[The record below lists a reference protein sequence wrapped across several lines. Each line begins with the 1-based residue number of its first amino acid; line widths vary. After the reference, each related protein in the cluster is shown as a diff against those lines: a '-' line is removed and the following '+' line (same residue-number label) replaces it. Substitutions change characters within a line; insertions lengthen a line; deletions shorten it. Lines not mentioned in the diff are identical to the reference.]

1 MLPLAVGLEPS
12 VESVPMPSFQE
23 LPTVKLEE
31 FSWDQESIHGG
42 GLSRREACRQR
53 FRHFCY
59 QESAGPKE
67 ALSRLR
73 ELCCQWLRPEAHT
86 KKQILEL
93 LVLEQFLLVLPRDIQ
108 DWVRGKHPK
117 NGDEV
122 VTLVEDLQTDLSK
135 ARQYSCPLGT
145 YSLGEIYK
153 MVFGHTSRWLMP
165 SEKPTSL
172 ITGVEPQNPQLEPAK
187 SLKEGKWS
195 LLAKSKQQLTPGL
208 QGEFHAYQEKG
219 HSPSQEE
226 RSRDLELATVLLPTY
241 VSVLHYP
248 GPGIGTQNR
257 EKIKQE
263 GSEKPATLPEKMG
276 KDVCLMSNREGLQE
290 IQWGADKQWG
300 PTTSEGKGI
309 GSSSKSEVW
318 EVKVSD
324 VQDKSKPELEET
336 PKKCPECGVSF
347 SQLSCLQA
355 HRRTHDSLKPYQC
368 PCCGKN
374 FGRGSIL
381 KLHLRTHTDERP
393 YACSECGECFRQSGH
408 LRKHQQTHSAEMAFL
423 CADCGQGFQQRSS
436 LLRHL
441 HSHAKETEPDIK
453 PAFLCSICGQGFQR
467 QANFQRHLGLH
478 GEEKS
483 LQGAE
488 CGKSFPPGANE
499 QQQQQQQQ
507 QQAPLE
513 KKPHVC
519 GECGKAFQRSEHLVT
534 HQRIH
539 TGEKPF
545 SCQDCGRAFSQSSQ
559 LTSHRR
565 VHTGEKPYACSE
577 CGKHFVRRAGLAR
590 HMLTHGGER
599 PHHCGQCNKRFSQS
613 QDLSR
618 HQRSHTG
625 ERPCRCSECGESFSQ
640 SAHLARH
647 QRIHTGEKPHPCD
660 TCGRCFRN
668 SSNLVRHIRTHTG
681 ERPYHCKACG
691 RSFRRNAHLQRH
703 LGTHPAT
710 DAPEAGKEL
719 QEMGGAKEAPQQ
731 CKQCGKSFS
740 RGCNLLRHQAIHTGA
755 RPYSCSQ
762 CGRSFSRNSH
772 LMRHLRTHVKE
783 TLY

>member
-1 MLPLAVGLEPS
+1 IGIRFFIKSPAP
-12 VESVPMPSFQE
+12 PE

-135 ARQYSCPLGT
+135 AR
-145 YSLGEIYK
+145 
-153 MVFGHTSRWLMP
+153 WLMP

-219 HSPSQEE
+219 EE
-226 RSRDLELATVLLPTY
+226 
-241 VSVLHYP
+241 LHF
-248 GPGIGTQNR
+248 
-257 EKIKQE
+257 
-263 GSEKPATLPEKMG
+263 S
-276 KDVCLMSNREGLQE
+276 
-290 IQWGADKQWG
+290 WG
-300 PTTSEGKGI
+300 
-309 GSSSKSEVW
+309 
-318 EVKVSD
+318 
-324 VQDKSKPELEET
+324 
-336 PKKCPECGVSF
+336 
-347 SQLSCLQA
+347 
-355 HRRTHDSLKPYQC
+355 
-368 PCCGKN
+368 
-374 FGRGSIL
+374 
-381 KLHLRTHTDERP
+381 
-393 YACSECGECFRQSGH
+393 
-408 LRKHQQTHSAEMAFL
+408 
-423 CADCGQGFQQRSS
+423 
-436 LLRHL
+436 
-441 HSHAKETEPDIK
+441 
-453 PAFLCSICGQGFQR
+453 R

-710 DAPEAGKEL
+710 DAPEAVGFFL
-719 QEMGGAKEAPQQ
+719 IQ
-731 CKQCGKSFS
+731 
-740 RGCNLLRHQAIHTGA
+740 
-755 RPYSCSQ
+755 
-762 CGRSFSRNSH
+762 
-772 LMRHLRTHVKE
+772 V
-783 TLY
+783 

>member
-1 MLPLAVGLEPS
+1 MMSTRPSLAATQVQTPLK
-12 VESVPMPSFQE
+12 QE

-31 FSWDQESIHGG
+31 FSWEQESIHEG
-42 GLSRREACRQR
+42 GLPRHEACRQR

-59 QESAGPKE
+59 QEAAGPKE

-73 ELCCQWLRPEAHT
+73 ELCCQWLRPETHT

-93 LVLEQFLLVLPRDIQ
+93 LVLEQFLIVLPGDIQ
-108 DWVRGKHPK
+108 AWVRGKHPK

-122 VTLVEDLQTDLSK
+122 VTLMEDLQREPSK
-135 ARQYSCPLGT
+135 ARPTGPILMGCSQ
-145 YSLGEIYK
+145 
-153 MVFGHTSRWLMP
+153 VFGHTPRWIMP
-165 SEKPTSL
+165 SEKSSSL
-172 ITGVEPQNPQLEPAK
+172 IPAQEPQKLQPEPAK
-187 SLKEGKWS
+187 PSKEGKWS
-195 LLAKSKQQLTPGL
+195 LLARSKQQLTPGP
-208 QGEFHAYQEKG
+208 QGSTVPQG
-219 HSPSQEE
+219 PSSSQEE
-226 RSRDLELATVLLPTY
+226 RSRDLELATVLESLTFEDVVVEKVWPAPP
-241 VSVLHYP
+241 L
-248 GPGIGTQNR
+248 GFGIGAQNR
-257 EKIKQE
+257 EKIKQ
-263 GSEKPATLPEKMG
+263 GNSGKPATVLGKVG
-276 KDVCLMSNREGLQE
+276 KDISLVPKKEDIQETRYGTEGH
-290 IQWGADKQWG
+290 WGLTASG
-300 PTTSEGKGI
+300 SRGI
-309 GSSSKSEVW
+309 SPSSKSEVW
-318 EVKVSD
+318 EIKVCD
-324 VQDKSKPELEET
+324 VQEKPEPESQET
-336 PKKCPECGVSF
+336 QKTFPKCGISLPQVP
-347 SQLSCLQA
+347 CLQA

-368 PCCGKN
+368 PCCEKN

-408 LRKHQQTHSAEMAFL
+408 LRKHQQTHSAEMAFV
-423 CADCGQGFQQRSS
+423 CADCGQGFQRRSS

-441 HSHAKETEPDIK
+441 HAHAKETEEDTK

-467 QANFQRHLGLH
+467 HANFQRHLSLH
-478 GEEKS
+478 AEEKPLQGVEFGTS
-483 LQGAE
+483 FLQGA
-488 CGKSFPPGANE
+488 SNSQE
-499 QQQQQQQQ
+499 QQGPSEQ
-507 QQAPLE
+507 
-513 KKPHVC
+513 KPHVC
-519 GECGKAFQRSEHLVT
+519 NECGKAFQRSEHLAA
-534 HQRIH
+534 HQRVH

-565 VHTGEKPYACSE
+565 VHTGEKPHACSE

-590 HMLTHGGER
+590 HMLIHGGER
-599 PHHCGQCNKRFSQS
+599 PHHCSQCNKRFSQS

-625 ERPCRCSECGESFSQ
+625 ERPCRCNECGECFSQ

-668 SSNLVRHIRTHTG
+668 SSNLVRHRRTHTG
-681 ERPYHCKACG
+681 ERPYHCHTCG

-703 LGTHPAT
+703 LGTHSGT
-710 DAPEAGKEL
+710 DIPEASKEAREL
-719 QEMGGAKEAPQQ
+719 GGAIKEAPQQ
-731 CKQCGKSFS
+731 CLQCGKSFS

-755 RPYSCSQ
+755 RPYTCSQ

-772 LMRHLRTHVKE
+772 LMRHLRTHAKE

>member
-1 MLPLAVGLEPS
+1 MSARPSLAAPQSQTPVK
-12 VESVPMPSFQE
+12 QE
-23 LPTVKLEE
+23 LPIVKLEE
-31 FSWDQESIHGG
+31 EFSWEQESIHEG
-42 GLSRREACRQR
+42 GLPRHEACRQR

-59 QESAGPKE
+59 QEAAGPKE

-73 ELCCQWLRPEAHT
+73 ELCCQWLQPEAHT

-93 LVLEQFLLVLPRDIQ
+93 LVLEQFLLVLPGEIQ
-108 DWVRGKHPK
+108 AWVRGKHPR

-122 VTLVEDLQTDLSK
+122 VTLVEDLQTESSK
-135 ARQYSCPLGT
+135 ARPKVL
-145 YSLGEIYK
+145 
-153 MVFGHTSRWLMP
+153 GHTPRWTVP
-165 SEKPTSL
+165 SEKPTAVM
-172 ITGVEPQNPQLEPAK
+172 TGEEPQKPQQEPAK
-187 SLKEGKWS
+187 PSEGKWS
-195 LLAKSKQQLTPGL
+195 LLARSKQQLTPGL
-208 QGEFHAYQEKG
+208 QGEFHLYQEKG
-219 HSPSQEE
+219 STIPQGPSSSQEE
-226 RSRDLELATVLLPTY
+226 RSRDLELATVLESLTFEDVIVEKVWPAPP
-241 VSVLHYP
+241 L
-248 GPGIGTQNR
+248 GLGIGTQNR

-263 GSEKPATLPEKMG
+263 GSEKPATIPG
-276 KDVCLMSNREGLQE
+276 KVDKDISLVPDREDRQE
-290 IQWGADKQWG
+290 AQWRADRPWC
-300 PTTSEGKGI
+300 PTALESKGI
-309 GSSSKSEVW
+309 SPPSKSEVW
-318 EVKVSD
+318 EIKVCD
-324 VQDKSKPELEET
+324 VQEKPQPVSQET
-336 PKKCPECGVSF
+336 PKTSPECGIRF
-347 SQLSCLQA
+347 PQLSCLQA
-355 HRRTHDSLKPYQC
+355 HRRSHDSLKRYQC

-393 YACSECGECFRQSGH
+393 YECSECGECFRQSGH
-408 LRKHQQTHSAEMAFL
+408 LRKHQQTHSGEMAFL
-423 CADCGQGFQQRSS
+423 CADCGQGFQRRSS

-441 HSHAKETEPDIK
+441 HGHARETEQDIK

-467 QANFQRHLGLH
+467 HANFQRHLGLH
-478 GEEKS
+478 ADEKPI
-483 LQGAE
+483 QGVE
-488 CGKSFPPGANE
+488 YGKSFLPDTSNH
-499 QQQQQQQQ
+499 QQQ
-507 QQAPLE
+507 QQAPIE
-513 KKPHVC
+513 HKPYIC

-539 TGEKPF
+539 TGERPF
-545 SCQDCGRAFSQSSQ
+545 SCQDCGHAFSQSSQ
-559 LTSHRR
+559 LASHRR
-565 VHTGEKPYACSE
+565 VHTGEKPHACSE

-590 HMLTHGGER
+590 HMLTHGGKR

-625 ERPCRCSECGESFSQ
+625 ERPCRCSECGERFSQ

-681 ERPYHCKACG
+681 ERPYRCQACG

-710 DAPEAGKEL
+710 DSPEAGQEIKEL
-719 QEMGGAKEAPQQ
+719 AGPIKEAPQQ
-731 CKQCGKSFS
+731 CQQCGKSFS

-755 RPYSCSQ
+755 RPYTCSQ